1 MGEANRRAKKRED
14 RVRMAMERDGVKEGF
29 EPIVL
34 GIDKR
39 MRDIFGAAAERMAVM
54 RGPRRRIG

>member
-14 RVRMAMERDGVKEGF
+14 RVRMAMERDGVKDLF

-39 MRDIFGAAAERMAVM
+39 MRDIFGHAAERMAVM
-54 RGPRRRIG
+54 KGLRRKL